1 MQAQAV
7 LFRGVNEV
15 AVEAVEIPAPG
26 PGEVLIQTACS
37 TVSPG
42 TELRCLAGRQPS
54 PSPWPF
60 IPGYSL
66 SGTIVACGEAVELAP
81 GTRVFCTGTRRAD
94 ANLMWGGHVA
104 YAVAPA
110 VAVFPL
116 PEIIPLPAASALHL
130 AAIAFHGLRLARP
143 LPHEKVV
150 VLGLGAIGQM
160 SARLFSAAGA
170 QVLAID
176 LTPARVAL
184 ARAAG
189 IEAITPDGA
198 IAATVHEVLPDGAD
212 IVVDATG
219 AAAVLPQAVA
229 SARELGWDDSPLQGA
244 RIVVQGSYPEDFSIP
259 YQEAFRKEAHIL
271 VPRDMQPRDVRAVI
285 DLMVR
290 DRLRIDDLLSAL
302 LPVDQAPATYARLR
316 SAPDEL
322 VTAVFRW
329 A

>member
-81 GTRVFCTGTRRAD
+81 GTRVFCTGTRRAS

-116 PEIIPLPAASALHL
+116 PESIPLPAASALHL

-189 IEAITPDGA
+189 IEAITPDSA